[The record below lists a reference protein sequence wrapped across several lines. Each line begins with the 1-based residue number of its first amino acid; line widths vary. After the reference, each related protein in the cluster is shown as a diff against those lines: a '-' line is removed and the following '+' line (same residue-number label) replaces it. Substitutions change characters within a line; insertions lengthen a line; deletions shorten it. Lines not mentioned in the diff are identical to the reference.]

1 MKLFPAILLL
11 ATAQL
16 AQAADPVGRI
26 FYTPEQ
32 RAQLD
37 VLRTQRA
44 VASQVRDEPV
54 PEIVTYNGIVRRS
67 DGKATVWV
75 NGEAL
80 TEAGLRNKQSIVGQ
94 VGRDGRI
101 LLQTPQAAG
110 TGQLQLKVGQS
121 AELLSGQVAE
131 SYAAQRAAAAPKPT
145 PTPAAEAD
153 TKPAAEPAAQPPRA
167 AARSADEKSDLSR
180 ERAPAPAPGTPQR

>member
-16 AQAADPVGRI
+16 ALAADPVGRI

-80 TEAGLRNKQSIVGQ
+80 TEAGLRSKQSIVGQ

-110 TGQLQLKVGQS
+110 TRQLQLKVGQS
-121 AELLSGQVAE
+121 AELLSGQIAE
-131 SYAAQRAAAAPKPT
+131 SFSAPRATSVPNAKPDTVNNTAAPAQARQ
-145 PTPAAEAD
+145 PAAN
-153 TKPAAEPAAQPPRA
+153 
-167 AARSADEKSDLSR
+167 SANETPDPETNLKV
-180 ERAPAPAPGTPQR
+180 APQR